1 MASPPKVPN
10 ALHVTID
17 PQLVHDLA
25 QTFHAGVGKKRA
37 KILWFVQ
44 ASRFHA
50 FENES
55 GVFAQPTHG
64 GCSII
69 TAAPGTNVPRPGEP
83 SPSVWTAVGSFW
95 LAYFCRLR
103 GAQNESHRPRDARR
117 AASGRSTTT
126 VFERGG
132 YNGDSGRRHGLTLC
146 P

>member
-1 MASPPKVPN
+1 MAGLLEEVRERVVVEQVFRVNGWDIERNRLSTTRRHGAMASPPKVPN

-64 GCSII
+64 GCSI
-69 TAAPGTNVPRPGEP
+69 NHR
-83 SPSVWTAVGSFW
+83 GS
-95 LAYFCRLR
+95 
-103 GAQNESHRPRDARR
+103 GHER
-117 AASGRSTTT
+117 AAAR
-126 VFERGG
+126 
-132 YNGDSGRRHGLTLC
+132 
-146 P
+146 